1 MRIGLTGGIASGKS
15 TVADLL
21 RNWGVEVIDADKI
34 AHQLMD
40 TNNQLQQQIVDE
52 FGTEIRLPNGQI
64 DRQQLGEIVFAND
77 QLRQKLEEITH
88 PFIIAQI
95 KEEMEKVAADQLVVV
110 EVPLLIEAEM
120 MDLFDR
126 VWLVYVTQEK
136 QIKRLIA
143 RENLSYQSAL
153 QRINSQMPLEEKKKY
168 ADRIITN
175 QGSRAELQQQVKE
188 SWQQVRAQITD

>member
-21 RNWGVEVIDADKI
+21 REWGVEVIDADKI
-34 AHQLMD
+34 AHQLID
-40 TNNQLQQQIVDE
+40 ANSQLQQQIGDE
-52 FGTEIRLPNGQI
+52 FGTEIRLSNGQI
-64 DRQQLGEIVFAND
+64 DRKQLGEVVFAND
-77 QLRQKLEEITH
+77 HLRQKLEEIIH

-95 KEEMEKVAADQLVVV
+95 KEEMEQIATDKLVVV

-126 VWLVYVTQEK
+126 IWLVYITQEL
-136 QIKRLIA
+136 QVKRLMA
-143 RENLSYQSAL
+143 RENFSYQSAL
-153 QRINSQMPLEEKKKY
+153 QRINSQMPLDEKKKY

-175 QGSRAELQQQVKE
+175 QGSREELQQKVKE
-188 SWQQVRAQITD
+188 SWQQVRAQITV